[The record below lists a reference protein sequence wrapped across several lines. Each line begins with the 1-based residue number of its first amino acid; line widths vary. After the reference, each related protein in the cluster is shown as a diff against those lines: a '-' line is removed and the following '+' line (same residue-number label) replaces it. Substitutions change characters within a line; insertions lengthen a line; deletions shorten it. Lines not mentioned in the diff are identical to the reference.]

1 MNKAKRQQI
10 FERLRAE
17 NPHPTTELHY
27 STPFELLIAVI
38 LSAQATDKGVN
49 LATARLF
56 PEANTPAAILG
67 LGVGCRISAAGVFRI
82 LLGETANPALLSAL
96 ADGRPVA
103 VTFTAT
109 RNHDSFQ
116 VKAALA
122 EIRPASP
129 DDLPEMDRQNA
140 LFRDGLVE
148 IGYSPVQAV
157 GYCVWQSDDLVA
169 IELVPERVFTQ
180 SPGPGAGTE
189 IAR

>member
-1 MNKAKRQQI
+1 MTAAPPESDAPEPRPVVPPALVAFAQSGCGV
-10 FERLRAE
+10 A
-17 NPHPTTELHY
+17 
-27 STPFELLIAVI
+27 IA
-38 LSAQATDKGVN
+38 SSGADGA
-49 LATARLF
+49 
-56 PEANTPAAILG
+56 PILG

-116 VKAALA
+116 VKAARA
-122 EIRPASP
+122 ELRPASP

>member
-116 VKAALA
+116 VKAARA
-122 EIRPASP
+122 ELRPASP

-148 IGYSPVQAV
+148 IGYSPVQAA

>member
-1 MNKAKRQQI
+1 MGRW
-10 FERLRAE
+10 RAAG
-17 NPHPTTELHY
+17 HDIGL
-27 STPFELLIAVI
+27 A
-38 LSAQATDKGVN
+38 VN
-49 LATARLF
+49 LSVRNLYD
-56 PEANTPAAILG
+56 PERMAA
-67 LGVGCRISAAGVFRI
+67 
-82 LLGETANPALLSAL
+82 LSKEYAEL
-96 ADGRPVA
+96 EPV
-103 VTFTAT
+103 
-109 RNHDSFQ
+109 
-116 VKAALA
+116 VKAARA